1 MGTRHCALSH
11 PQAHSLGGISAT
23 YKPPPFRLINKQGR
37 LSFPGLSW
45 GPTATM
51 IISGLLSRG
60 ACYPRIISVVYP
72 GVELGHRSVTRRR
85 ATSCNVIGSESA
97 TLLHHGTLR
106 ARVDIPLADVQAHN
120 KNTCDI
126 SVIFFPY
133 FPQNG

>member
-11 PQAHSLGGISAT
+11 PQAHPLGGISAT

-85 ATSCNVIGSESA
+85 ATSCNVIGGLPPSRNFESQSGY
-97 TLLHHGTLR
+97 T
-106 ARVDIPLADVQAHN
+106 DIGNN
-120 KNTCDI
+120 KNICDI
-126 SVIFFPY
+126 IVIILYPY
-133 FPQNG
+133 FPQPQVG